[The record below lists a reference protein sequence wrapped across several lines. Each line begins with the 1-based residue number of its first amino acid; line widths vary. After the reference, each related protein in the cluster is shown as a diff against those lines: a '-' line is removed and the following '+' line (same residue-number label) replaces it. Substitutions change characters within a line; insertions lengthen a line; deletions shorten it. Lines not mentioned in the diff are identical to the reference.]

1 MRESLVT
8 QQSMPPTRQPASIVH
23 SLWADV
29 LDAVCQERMPIA
41 LPVLQ
46 LTENSTSHW
55 LAKVAKM
62 LAHDLI
68 IMIRP

>member
-1 MRESLVT
+1 MCLMLFVKK
-8 QQSMPPTRQPASIVH
+8 
-23 SLWADV
+23 
-29 LDAVCQERMPIA
+29 RMPIA

-62 LAHDLI
+62 LAYDLI